1 VNQSS
6 KLTVSLVCLFA
17 LPFCGFGWF
26 ALTTGLR
33 QLSHGATE
41 LGWMAIAFGL
51 IFFICGMGLILAA
64 LFNIPRIKRRNRTQ
78 AENPASPWMWR
89 SDWAEGRCNSKTR
102 ATLVNAWTMALLW
115 NLISCPI
122 FYFVPTDTYRRNPL
136 SVSVLVFPIGG
147 VCLLVWAIRE
157 TVASFEFGKTY
168 FQMTDVPIAVGRE
181 LRGAIQA
188 RFRTKPEHGIRLKLS
203 CVNIVISRSG
213 KDQTTG
219 ESILWRDE
227 HIVLPQGLYASP
239 VGTTIPVTF
248 DIPVDARPTDSTD
261 PHNAI
266 AWLLQAE
273 ADVPGVDYKDIFEI
287 PVFRTKDTP
296 AEAETHFL
304 RDAVPKISAPL
315 APTIQVSST
324 AEGIQFYFP
333 AARNKGFAA
342 GVSTFLLIWTAVLI
356 LILHLKAPIIFPL
369 VFGLF
374 ELLFLYITLQM
385 WFGTSTVIID
395 RNVVRFRSG
404 LFDQGRFSE
413 FKTSEISGVEALI
426 GSQQGGATGTPYYDI
441 QLVNTD
447 GKKITVGQTIRDK
460 QEAEWVV
467 SELRKALGLGF
478 SRATA
483 VGSN

>member
-6 KLTVSLVCLFA
+6 KLSVSLVCLFA

-26 ALTTGLR
+26 GLITGLR
-33 QLSHGATE
+33 QLAHGATE
-41 LGWMAIAFGL
+41 PGWMAIAFGS

-64 LFNIPRIKRRNRTQ
+64 LFSIPRLTRQNRTQ
-78 AENPASPWMWR
+78 AENPGSPWMWR

-102 ATLVNAWTMALLW
+102 STSVSAWIIALLW
-115 NLISCPI
+115 NLVSCPI
-122 FYFVPTDTYRRNPL
+122 FYFVPAETYRRNPL
-136 SVSVLVFPIGG
+136 TLLALIFPIVG

-157 TVASFEFGKTY
+157 TLASFEFGKTY

-188 RFRTKPEHGIRLKLS
+188 RFPTKPEHGIRLKLS
-203 CVNIVISRSG
+203 CVNIVSSRCG
-213 KDQTTG
+213 KDQTTR

-227 HIVLPQGLYASP
+227 HTVPPQGLYASP

-248 DIPVDARPTDSTD
+248 DIPLDARPTDSTD

-296 AEAETHFL
+296 TEAETHRF
-304 RDAVPKISAPL
+304 RDAQPKISAPL

-356 LILHLKAPIIFPL
+356 LILHLKAPLIFSL

-374 ELLFLYITLQM
+374 ELLFLYIALQM

-413 FKTSEISGVEALI
+413 FKTSEISGVETLI

-441 QLVNTD
+441 QLVTTD

-467 SELRKALGLGF
+467 SELRNALGLGF